1 MDIALALGA
10 GGIRGIAHIGV
21 IRCLERAGLHIRAI
35 AGTSSGGLI
44 GAVYASGFSPDQIEK
59 LLDQVDQRKMF
70 GRKPGDGPSM
80 MGLAGLTNLLLETVG
95 TRTFAD
101 LKIPFAVTAVDM
113 NSGEEVILNHG
124 LVVQAVLATVA
135 VPGVFPPIRIGN
147 NNLIDGGG
155 LDPVPV
161 SVARWLSPSTPI
173 VAVALSQ
180 PSVPV
185 KHFGLPL
192 LIPGPAPLVETFSR
206 LRPAQALSI
215 FIQSTEISSNMLTEL
230 RLKMDRPDLIIR
242 PPVAQYGLIEP
253 VSVPELVS
261 LGDAA
266 CARMLPDLN
275 KIFSW
280 TSQISRTLRN
290 KMSPDAGINAKLVS

>member
-1 MDIALALGA
+1 MDIALALGG

-21 IRCLERAGLHIRAI
+21 IRCLERAGLTIKAI
-35 AGTSSGGLI
+35 AGTSAGGLI
-44 GAVYASGFSPDQIEK
+44 GAVYAAGYPPDKIEK
-59 LLDQVDQRKMF
+59 ILGQVNQKKMF

-80 MGLAGLTNLLLETVG
+80 MGLAGLTNLLVETIG
-95 TRTFAD
+95 PRTFAD
-101 LKIPFAVTAVDM
+101 LHIPFAVTAVDM
-113 NSGEEVILNHG
+113 DSGEEVILNHG
-124 LVVQAVLATVA
+124 PVVQAVLATVA
-135 VPGVFPPIRIGN
+135 VPGVFPPIRIGDV
-147 NNLIDGGG
+147 NLIDGGG

-161 SVARWLSPSTPI
+161 SIARWLAPGCPI
-173 VAVALSQ
+173 IAVALSQ
-180 PSVPV
+180 PSAPV

-230 RLKMDRPDLIIR
+230 RLQVDHPDIIIR
-242 PPVAQYGLIEP
+242 PAVAQFSLIEQ
-253 VSVPELVS
+253 VSVPELVK

-266 CARMLPDLN
+266 CTSMLPELN

-290 KMSPDAGINAKLVS
+290 RMSPGPAINAKVVP